1 MSEGN
6 TLPKTER
13 LYHKKLIDSLFGG
26 GKSRS
31 MTAFPLRL
39 VYMPLETTDKKGPET
54 ADDKGLVT
62 ADNRGSV
69 SQMLISVPK
78 RNLHRANKRNRV
90 KRLVR
95 EAYRKHKTILA
106 GQPFALAFIWLDPKL
121 WTAADVEQRVVSLL
135 NRVMEKSTMM
145 ANDKRTNKQ
154 TGDENA

>member
-39 VYMPLETTDKKGPET
+39 VYMPLETTNEGKEEAENGKDI
-54 ADDKGLVT
+54 
-62 ADNRGSV
+62 V

-95 EAYRKHKTILA
+95 EAYRKHKAILD
-106 GQPFALAFIWLDPKL
+106 GHPFALAFIWLDPKL

-135 NRVMEKSTMM
+135 NRVVEKSNMEKDTKETSHED
-145 ANDKRTNKQ
+145 A
-154 TGDENA
+154 

>member
-39 VYMPLETTDKKGPET
+39 VYMPLETTNEGKEEAENGKDI
-54 ADDKGLVT
+54 
-62 ADNRGSV
+62 V

-95 EAYRKHKTILA
+95 EAYRKHKAILD
-106 GQPFALAFIWLDPKL
+106 GHPFALAFIWLDPKL

-135 NRVMEKSTMM
+135 KRVMEKSTLEKEKEEPSHED
-145 ANDKRTNKQ
+145 A
-154 TGDENA
+154 